1 VEGEPEID
9 KRAKSGNEQLKMTK
23 QSQITYQSW
32 GFFSSSL
39 ELESSSLYVP
49 PALKW
54 KVLEGDTDGHVRSA
68 NEAKQSHLMPIFR
81 GFFSSLPPEVASQRP
96 IMRGEDRPKPVGG
109 FSWQILE

>member
-1 VEGEPEID
+1 
-9 KRAKSGNEQLKMTK
+9 MTK
-23 QSQITYQSW
+23 QSQITYEYR

-49 PALKW
+49 PSLKW
-54 KVLEGDTDGHVRSA
+54 KVLEGDAGGYVRTA

-81 GFFSSLPPEVASQRP
+81 GFFSALPPEVASQRP
-96 IMRGEDRPKPVGG
+96 RMRGEDLPKPVGG